1 MSDTDDDIK
10 VLEEKIKRLKEN
22 KRKEDEI
29 KNKKQNSFEY
39 NCKLCDESF
48 DSFSRAMKASPD
60 GGWRTGDGVL
70 ILTSNRMMDHL
81 EPLINMVKILNNRLL
96 QAEEKI
102 TDLVSANKIL
112 SDKLEVIK
120 KINDYSG
127 IDP

>member
-1 MSDTDDDIK
+1 
-10 VLEEKIKRLKEN
+10 
-22 KRKEDEI
+22 
-29 KNKKQNSFEY
+29 
-39 NCKLCDESF
+39 
-48 DSFSRAMKASPD
+48 
-60 GGWRTGDGVL
+60 
-70 ILTSNRMMDHL
+70 MMDHL

-112 SDKLEVIK
+112 SDKLEIIK